1 MRQGSLI
8 LVIEDEPNTRRLMQ
22 VILSQNGYE
31 CVCAPDGVSGVAATF
46 ERDPD
51 AVLLDLGLP
60 DIDGV
65 EVTRRIRERHQVP
78 IIVVSARGREAD
90 KVQALD
96 HGANDYVTKPFSEA
110 ELLARIR
117 VATRPRRSKANL
129 PPESGTLEAGDLRL
143 DIDLR
148 RLTVAGTLV
157 HVTPTEFRLLAT
169 MLASPGRVFTH
180 QQLLRCAW
188 GASQTHDLNHLRVYM
203 TRLRH
208 KVEREP
214 ARPRY
219 LVSEPGVG
227 YRLNV
232 PNEAPH
238 AT

>member
-1 MRQGSLI
+1 MNQGSLI

-22 VILSQNGYE
+22 VILSENGYG

-46 ERDPD
+46 EHGPH

-65 EVTRRIRERHQVP
+65 EVTRRIRERNQVP

-96 HGANDYVTKPFSEA
+96 HGANDYVTKPFGEA

-117 VATRPRRSKANL
+117 VATRNRSPKANL
-129 PPESGTLEAGDLRL
+129 VPEAGTLEVGDLHL
-143 DIDLR
+143 DLDLR
-148 RLTVAGTLV
+148 RLTVAGALV

-169 MLASPGRVFTH
+169 TMASAGRVFTH

-188 GASQTHDLNHLRVYM
+188 GASKTHDLNHLRVYM

-214 ARPRY
+214 ARPRHII
-219 LVSEPGVG
+219 SEPGVG
-227 YRLNV
+227 YRLI
-232 PNEAPH
+232 APK
-238 AT
+238 